1 MKIYNFCEISCY
13 YFRLS
18 IFVRTFAQYLKI
30 SQVINM
36 AQEEKNWYDTFIE
49 ILYKRHPKKQD
60 LVQELMDLLYI
71 EREAVYRRLRQ
82 DVIFTAHEMA
92 KIAIAWNIS
101 LDDIISVNTDT
112 VSFQMRKMNY
122 INPSQEEFDYLRNV
136 IQGIRFAKKFPTTEL
151 MDICNKLPRQVLA
164 GYPYLNQF
172 YLFKW
177 QYQYG
182 NENEIIPY
190 SQIIVSEEQSK
201 LTNDYFQAIKLVPN
215 SSFVLDRLLFDYLIS
230 DIQYF
235 YSIRMISDQEKGLI
249 KQDLFSLLAY
259 MQAIATKG
267 CYPETQNKVNLYIS
281 HLNVDTNYSYVFTPD
296 INICFV
302 HVFEKFE
309 IHTYNAEMAANFR
322 SWMQLKKRS
331 SMQISEVDERSR
343 IAYFSKQQKLIE
355 SL

>member
-1 MKIYNFCEISCY
+1 M
-13 YFRLS
+13 
-18 IFVRTFAQYLKI
+18 V
-30 SQVINM
+30 
-36 AQEEKNWYDTFIE
+36 QEEERNWYDSFIDT
-49 ILYKRHPKKQD
+49 LYKRHPKKQD

-101 LDDIISVNTDT
+101 LDDIISINTDS
-112 VSFQMRKMNY
+112 VAFQMRRVNY
-122 INPSQEEFDYLRNV
+122 INPSQVETDFINNV
-136 IQGIRFAKKFPTTEL
+136 IQGIHYSKNFPTTEY
-151 MDICNKLPRQVLA
+151 MDICNKLHRPMVA
-164 GYPYLNQF
+164 GYPRLNQF

-182 NENEIIPY
+182 NEKEILPY
-190 SQIIVSEEQSK
+190 SQIIISPEK
-201 LTNDYFQAIKLVPN
+201 AKMTKDYYEAIKLVPN
-215 SSFVLDRLLFDYLIS
+215 SNFILDRLMFDYLIS

-235 YSIRMISDQEKGLI
+235 SSIRMITAEDKELI
-249 KQDLFSLLAY
+249 KQDLFSLIDY
-259 MQAIATKG
+259 MLEIAKKG

-281 HLNVDTNYSYVFTPD
+281 HLNVDTNYNYVYTPE

-309 IHTYNAEMAANFR
+309 IYTYNAEMVANFR
-322 SWMQLKKRS
+322 KWMQLKKRS
-331 SMQISEVDERSR
+331 SIQISEVDERSR
-343 IAYFSKQQKLIE
+343 IEYFSRQLKLID